1 MFIRSIIIPII
12 FFVFISSA
20 FSQNFEGGIIVGF
33 ATSQFSGDD
42 LGGFHKPGMI
52 AGAFTATPIGKK
64 SMMQFEID
72 FVQKGSW
79 DPTGKHSKYKLN
91 LNYVDAPLLFKYPYK
106 KFILEAGPVLGT
118 LINYTEKNL
127 YGDVN
132 DSRKFARFE
141 LAGII
146 GFDYALSDKLII
158 NAKYNNSI
166 LPVRKHVDGA
176 TYRLNW
182 GQYNTIIEV
191 SVHYKI
197 KMIKN

>member
-1 MFIRSIIIPII
+1 MFLRSIIIL
-12 FFVFISSA
+12 FVFVFISIGA

-42 LGGFHKPGMI
+42 LGGFHKPGMLF
-52 AGAFTATPIGKK
+52 GVYTATPIGKK
-64 SMMQFEID
+64 SMMQFEIE

-79 DPTGKHSKYKLN
+79 DPNGKHSKYKLN
-91 LNYVDAPLLFKYPYK
+91 LNYVDAPLLLKYPYK
-106 KFILEAGPVLGT
+106 KFMLEAGPVLGT
-118 LINYTEKNL
+118 LINYTEKSI

-132 DSRKFARFE
+132 DTRKFARFE

-146 GFDYALSDKLII
+146 GFDYAFSDRLII

-182 GQYNTIIEV
+182 GQYNTVIEV

-197 KMIKN
+197 KTIKN